1 MKSLPKAEI
10 GVFGG
15 SGFYSFFEKATKVNI
30 NTPYGKPSAEITI
43 AEVFG
48 KKVAFLPRHGLKHQ
62 FPPHKVPFKAN
73 IYAFKK
79 LGVKTIISPCAAGS
93 LQAKIKP
100 GDFVILDQF
109 IDRTKGREDTYFN
122 GPEVAHI
129 GGATPYCPRLSQVAI
144 KACRK
149 LKIQAHK
156 KGTVVVV
163 PGPRF
168 STAAESML
176 YTSQGGEVIN
186 MTQYPE
192 VVLAREMEI
201 CFLGIALITDYD
213 VGLSAKRKVKAVDS
227 KEVIRVFNQNL
238 EKSRKLILEIIKN
251 IPAKRDCLCA
261 TALEEARIN

>member
-1 MKSLPKAEI
+1 
-10 GVFGG
+10 
-15 SGFYSFFEKATKVNI
+15 
-30 NTPYGKPSAEITI
+30 
-43 AEVFG
+43 
-48 KKVAFLPRHGLKHQ
+48 
-62 FPPHKVPFKAN
+62 
-73 IYAFKK
+73 
-79 LGVKTIISPCAAGS
+79 
-93 LQAKIKP
+93 
-100 GDFVILDQF
+100 
-109 IDRTKGREDTYFN
+109 
-122 GPEVAHI
+122 
-129 GGATPYCPRLSQVAI
+129 
-144 KACRK
+144 
-149 LKIQAHK
+149 
-156 KGTVVVV
+156 
-163 PGPRF
+163 
-168 STAAESML
+168 ML